1 MTTEC
6 FLQDYEDVL
15 TPKEV
20 QHILQISRNTL
31 YKRLSEGSIR
41 SVRIGKFYRI
51 PKKSILW
58 NTLTPIHTAK
68 ERAFTTKPDFGP

>member
-51 PKKSILW
+51 PKTYLVEYLNA
-58 NTLTPIHTAK
+58 NTLG
-68 ERAFTTKPDFGP
+68 ERKSLYNKI

>member
-51 PKKSILW
+51 PKIYLVEYLNANTYGERKSLYNKI
-58 NTLTPIHTAK
+58 
-68 ERAFTTKPDFGP
+68 